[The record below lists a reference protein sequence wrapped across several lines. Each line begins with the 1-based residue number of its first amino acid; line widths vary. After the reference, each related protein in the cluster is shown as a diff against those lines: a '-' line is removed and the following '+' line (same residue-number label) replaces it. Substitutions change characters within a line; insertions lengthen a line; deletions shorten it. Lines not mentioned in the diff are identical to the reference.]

1 MKGCVHS
8 RLDILASLQLVYR
21 MHLQK
26 GKNKTKK
33 KIRKRVR
40 EEKQKVKKIFHPE
53 KKKRIL

>member
-8 RLDILASLQLVYR
+8 RLDILASLHLVYR

-26 GKNKTKK
+26 GKK

-40 EEKQKVKKIFHPE
+40 EEKQKVKNIFHPE
-53 KKKRIL
+53 KEKRIL